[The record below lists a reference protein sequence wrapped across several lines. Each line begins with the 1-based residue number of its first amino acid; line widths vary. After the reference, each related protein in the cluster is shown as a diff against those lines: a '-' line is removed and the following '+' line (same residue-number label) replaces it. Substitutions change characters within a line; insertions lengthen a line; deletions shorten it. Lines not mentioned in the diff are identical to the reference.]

1 MTKNSF
7 VLEVTFK
14 EKIFQIND
22 HSALHEILAVKNKDE
37 QHFHYRWPNTYRH
50 LQLKFMRIIS

>member
-1 MTKNSF
+1 MTKNSS
-7 VLEVTFK
+7 VAEVTFK

-22 HSALHEILAVKNKDE
+22 HSALHEILTVKNKDE
-37 QHFHYRWPNTYRH
+37 QH